1 MQEIIV
7 KYKTPIKVKCIKS
20 YYESRSYMI
29 GKTYNAI
36 GEMYT
41 GESYLIEI
49 DKRNELHNKEK
60 FEVVNN
66 NE

>member
-41 GESYLIEI
+41 GISYLIDVNGNE
-49 DKRNELHNKEK
+49 ELHDKEK
-60 FEVVNN
+60 FEVVKN